1 MSESKTYNG
10 WENYETWCVALWINN
25 DEYSQSMALDI
36 VKRYGDTRQAEEAL
50 RDFVESSS
58 PNLHG
63 TMYGDLLTAA
73 LQEIDYREL
82 VSTFAEDIEEED
94 TED

>member
-1 MSESKTYNG
+1 MSESKSYNG
-10 WENYETWCVALWINN
+10 YENYETWCAALWINN
-25 DEYSQSMALDI
+25 DEYYQSMAHNI
-36 VKRYGDTRQAEEAL
+36 VKQYGDTRQAEEAL
-50 RDFVESSS
+50 RDFVEAGS
-58 PNLHG
+58 PDLGG
-63 TMYGDLLTAA
+63 TMYGDMLNAA